1 MTSDFAQLLKG
12 LESGLIVSCQA
23 PSESP
28 LCAPMIIAAIADAA
42 IAQNAVAVRIDT
54 PEHVAAVRQR
64 ISAPILGLWKQTVP
78 NSEIYI
84 TPTFE
89 HAAAVSRAGA
99 DLIAIDA
106 TLRDRPEALKTL
118 IQRIHQEL
126 KKLVVADVD
135 SLEAAIAASE
145 AGADLIAT
153 TLYGYTQETRQYSPP
168 GLNLVSQI
176 AEKLETPIL
185 CEGGIATPDMARQ
198 ALDLGA
204 YAVVVGTAITGIEA
218 QVQAFDRA
226 LRHKLPAVLV
236 EHDETY
242 RFAIFA
248 QEHPSYRSYVRSKL
262 RQYNTESTVRDGFFE
277 QSGLRGVPLE
287 VFLIDDRQKI
297 RAGLVGL
304 TRWNW
309 LLIEAL
315 WVDESLRQKGFG
327 SRLMTLAEQQAKQRG
342 CTEAILDTFSFQTK
356 GFYEKLGYEMFA
368 QVDDYPSGYSF
379 YQLKKEF

>member
-1 MTSDFAQLLKG
+1 MTNNFAQLLKM
-12 LESGLIVSCQA
+12 LEYGLIVSCQA

-28 LCAPMIIAAIADAA
+28 LHHPLIIAAIAEAS

-54 PEHVAAVRQR
+54 PEHIAAVRQR
-64 ISAPILGLWKQTVP
+64 ISAPIVGLWKRSMP

-84 TPTFE
+84 TPRFE
-89 HAAAVSRAGA
+89 EAAEIAAAGA

-106 TLRDRPEALKTL
+106 TLRDRPESVAEL
-118 IQRIHQEL
+118 IARIHQEL
-126 KKLVVADVD
+126 NKPVIADVD
-135 SLEAAIAASE
+135 SLKAAIAAAE

-153 TLYGYTQETRQYSPP
+153 TMYGYTLETEQQSPP
-168 GLNLVSQI
+168 GFNLLSQI
-176 AEKLETPIL
+176 TEKIDTPVL
-185 CEGGIATPDMARQ
+185 CEGGIATPEMARQ

-204 YAVVVGTAITGIEA
+204 YAVVVGSAITGIEA
-218 QVQAFDRA
+218 QVQAFDLA
-226 LRHKLPAVLV
+226 LRLKSSALLIEYNEIYH
-236 EHDETY
+236 
-242 RFAIFA
+242 FALFS

-262 RQYNTESTVRDGFFE
+262 QKYSTESTVRDGFFE
-277 QSGLRGVPLE
+277 QGGLRGTPLE
-287 VFLIDDRQKI
+287 VFLLDDRQKI
-297 RAGLVGL
+297 KAGLVGL

-315 WVDESLRQKGFG
+315 WVDELLRRQGFG
-327 SRLMTLAEQQAKQRG
+327 SQIMQLAEQEAKRRG
-342 CTEAILDTFSFQTK
+342 CTEAILDTFSVQAK

>member
-1 MTSDFAQLLKG
+1 MTNNFAQLLKT
-12 LESGLIVSCQA
+12 LEYGLIVSCQA
-23 PSESP
+23 PPDSP
-28 LCAPMIIAAIADAA
+28 LHHPLIIAAVAEAS

-54 PEHVAAVRQR
+54 PEHIAAVRQR
-64 ISAPILGLWKQTVP
+64 ISAPILGLWKQSIP

-89 HAAAVSRAGA
+89 YAAEIAEAGA

-106 TLRDRPEALKTL
+106 TLRDRPESVAVLTD
-118 IQRIHQEL
+118 RIHQEL
-126 KKLVVADVD
+126 HKPVVADVD
-135 SLEAAIAASE
+135 SLEAAIAAVA
-145 AGADLIAT
+145 AGVDLIAT
-153 TLYGYTQETRQYSPP
+153 TLYGYTKETEQHSPP
-168 GLNLVSQI
+168 GFNLLSQI
-176 AEKLETPIL
+176 AEKLDTPVL
-185 CEGGIATPDMARQ
+185 CEGGIATPDIARQ

-226 LRHKLPAVLV
+226 LRHKTPALLV
-236 EHDETY
+236 EHDEIY
-242 RFAIFA
+242 HFALFS
-248 QEHPSYRSYVRSKL
+248 QEHPSYRGYVRSKL
-262 RQYNTESTVRDGFFE
+262 RKYNPDSTVREGFFE
-277 QSGLRGVPLE
+277 QGGLRGTPLE

-309 LLIEAL
+309 LLIETL
-315 WVDESLRQKGFG
+315 WVDESLRQQGFG
-327 SRLMTLAEQQAKQRG
+327 RRMMMLAEQEAKQRG
-342 CTEAILDTFSFQTK
+342 CTEAILDTFSFQAK